1 MCSKPVSGSEVPP
14 PMTPAPLAFRFLL
27 LAACLFAGSAFA
39 QSTPLPSKE
48 NFHLFLLIGQSNMAG
63 RGTVEAQDQVP
74 DPRVLTLNKAGEWV
88 PAVDPIHFDKRSA
101 GVGLGRTFG
110 REIAAATPGVT
121 IGLIPCA
128 VGGTAIDKWQPGAF
142 DEKTK
147 THPWDDALRRAKQ
160 ALSAGTLKGILWH
173 QGEGDAKRDLAPA
186 YPAKLDALIA
196 RLRAE
201 LDAPEVPFMAGQ
213 IGQFAGKPWD
223 QFQHQFDDLLR
234 ALPAR
239 VQRTAYVSAEGLT
252 DRGDKLHF
260 DAASARELGRRY
272 AAVYLKMA
280 RPAATPAVRLVP
292 GVPLLVPAETPDS
305 VRRAVADLQRDLLKI
320 LGVPSPVITDPA
332 ELHGR
337 PAIVIVAGGS
347 GDPAWHHAGIT
358 GREAHGIHVRT
369 IGGAPQVILE
379 GADPRGAIYAIYS
392 FSDEFLGVPPLWYW
406 SGWTPLPRATI
417 ELPGDTVRIF
427 PPAHVRW
434 RAWFNNDEDFLD
446 PWRARSPANDQAVYE
461 TVLRLKY
468 NTYEINSV
476 ADFSPGAPPYA
487 VHPDTAG
494 AHARGLVITHHHT
507 SPLGSRS
514 GNWEAF
520 WRREGRE
527 PPPFS
532 VKNTEGLQAF
542 WRYHAET
549 SHRAGFEQVWTC
561 VFRGATDVPF
571 WQTFKD
577 APADMPA
584 RAAIIADM
592 LLAQVAIV
600 KEVTGESAPDM
611 RTTLYNEGSRLFAAG
626 LLRPPADP
634 TLIWNFVAAR
644 RDHFPAEDVRNFK
657 APPGRTLGYYLNFQ
671 FTSSGSH
678 LAAAEGPWK
687 MAANYRTVEA
697 AGPLAFTVVNAGNIR
712 EHLTELSA
720 NAEMMWRFQTFDADA
735 FLRHYCTR
743 YFGAAHAD
751 EAAAL
756 YRAYY
761 DAFWRQKPPD
771 IPGFD
776 RQYLFQDQRYA
787 RAVEMLLKDM
797 AAGINRPNAIDGHPY
812 DHPDTGG
819 GYFRVELQ
827 PGDTDQ
833 VAALLRGTE
842 SSGRN
847 FATVVARAEALRLAP
862 SAQVFFDDNLLVRA
876 RVMVQLNTLL
886 HETALAYRA
895 HGQPAVRR
903 SHLQNALRAVA
914 AVREQLISTH
924 HDPFAQWYDS
934 DRHFGLAGL
943 RDMLQQEVAR
953 L

>member
-1 MCSKPVSGSEVPP
+1 MI
-14 PMTPAPLAFRFLL
+14 PAPLFRRPLV
-27 LAACLFAGSAFA
+27 LAACLLAGTVFAEPT
-39 QSTPLPSKE
+39 QLPPKE

-63 RGTVEAQDQVP
+63 RGTVETQDWLS
-74 DPRVLTLNKAGEWV
+74 DPRVLALNKAGEWV
-88 PAVDPIHFDKRSA
+88 PAVDPIHFDKRIA

-110 REIAAATPGVT
+110 LEVAAATPGVT

-128 VGGTAIDKWQPGAF
+128 VGGTSIDKWQPGAF
-142 DEKTK
+142 DKTTK
-147 THPWDDALRRAKQ
+147 TYPWDDALRRAKQ
-160 ALSAGTLKGILWH
+160 ALSDGTLKGVLWH
-173 QGEGDAKRDLAPA
+173 QGESDAKRDLAPA

-196 RLRAE
+196 RLRTE
-201 LDAPEVPFMAGQ
+201 LAAPAVPFIAGQ

-223 QFQHQFDDLLR
+223 QFQQQFDDLLR
-234 ALPAR
+234 ELPAR
-239 VQRTAYVSAEGLT
+239 VPWTAYVSAEGLT
-252 DRGDKLHF
+252 DRGDLLHF
-260 DAASARELGRRY
+260 DAASARELGKRY
-272 AAVYLKMA
+272 AAAYLKMT
-280 RPAATPAVRLVP
+280 RPAASSVRLPP
-292 GVPLLVPAETPDS
+292 GVPLLVPAGTPEP
-305 VRRAVADLQRDLLKI
+305 VRRAVADLQRDLRKI
-320 LGVPSPVITDPA
+320 LGAPSPVITDPA
-332 ELHGR
+332 DLRGR
-337 PAIVIVAGGS
+337 SAIVIATAGS
-347 GDPAWHHAGIT
+347 GDPAWHHAGIS

-369 IGGAPQVILE
+369 IGGAPQVVLE
-379 GADPRGAIYAIYS
+379 GADTRGAIFAIYS

-406 SGWTPLPRATI
+406 SGWTPSLRATI
-417 ELPGDTVRIF
+417 ELPGYMARVF

-476 ADFSPGAPPYA
+476 ADFSPGAPRYA
-487 VHPDTAG
+487 VDPDTAS

-507 SPLGSRS
+507 APLGSRS
-514 GNWEAF
+514 GNWDAF

-532 VKNTEGLQAF
+532 IKNTEGLKAF

-592 LLAQVAIV
+592 LQAQVAIV
-600 KEVTGESAPDM
+600 KEVTGESAPNM

-697 AGPLAFTVVNAGNIR
+697 AGPLTFTVVNSGNIR
-712 EHLTELSA
+712 EHLAELSA
-720 NAEMMWRFQTFDADA
+720 NAEMMWRFKTFDADA
-735 FLRHYCTR
+735 FLRQYCAR
-743 YFGAAHAD
+743 YFGSAHAG
-751 EAAAL
+751 AIAAL
-756 YRAYY
+756 YRDYYQAY
-761 DAFWRQKPPD
+761 WLQKPSD
-771 IPGFD
+771 IPGFE
-776 RQYLFQDQRYA
+776 RQYIFQDMRYA
-787 RAVEMLLKDM
+787 RAVEMLLKNM

-833 VAALLRGTE
+833 VAALLHGTE

-847 FATVVARAEALRLAP
+847 FAAVVARAEALRSGLAP
-862 SAQVFFDDNLLVRA
+862 SYRVFFDDNLLVRA
-876 RVMVQLNTLL
+876 RVMVQLNSLL

-895 HGQPAVRR
+895 HGQTAVRQL
-903 SHLQNALRAVA
+903 HLENALRAVA
-914 AVREQLISTH
+914 TVQELLRSTH
-924 HDPFAQWYDS
+924 RDPFAHWYDS
-934 DRHFGLAGL
+934 DKHFGLGGV
-943 RDMLQQEVAR
+943 RDRLQQEVAR
-953 L
+953 P